1 MQEDASKLES
11 RTEVFDEVLSYAFSS
26 QTEKVRK
33 GPLID
38 TGTDEVFIPRSKFA
52 ELVGLDKSKTTDL
65 LVIKKV
71 VQTMS
76 CSFIFS
82 REMIN
87 TLWKNCHDKKY
98 MAVTEGLM
106 MFGNRELFVINTK
119 DSGLI
124 SMNALPPAFKCLKE
138 WDNEK
143 SYLTDNCLTAQDK
156 YKGYLDYFRIAY

>member
-11 RTEVFDEVLSYAFSS
+11 RTEVSDEVLSYAFSS

-52 ELVGLDKSKTTDL
+52 ELVGLDKSKTMDL
-65 LVIKKV
+65 LVI
-71 VQTMS
+71 
-76 CSFIFS
+76 
-82 REMIN
+82 
-87 TLWKNCHDKKY
+87 
-98 MAVTEGLM
+98 
-106 MFGNRELFVINTK
+106 NTK
-119 DSGLI
+119 NSGLI

-143 SYLTDNCLTAQDK
+143 GYLTDNCLTAQDK